1 MIKKRI
7 GTDLFLSLTVLTED
21 GNPVDFTNAKGM
33 KVCIYNAIQK
43 QYYFDVEFT
52 VKDNV
57 ISTQFTACNNKRLG
71 VFNIIVKWKVPF
83 AESETST
90 VTYAVDF
97 TNAFA
102 VVATSEEELL
112 PSTSTF
118 IGYVKESY
126 VQPTIEYLTI
136 SDLIPVIIAVNY
148 STVVT
153 DPNLPIGVC
162 VEGYVTHYRYS
173 ESEDLLNVEWIP
185 FYGNWGDLALS
196 QEFGNKNI
204 FFQVKNKFGE
214 SAVFSFSVEYKSE

>member
-1 MIKKRI
+1 MCTIHCK
-7 GTDLFLSLTVLTED
+7 
-21 GNPVDFTNAKGM
+21 
-33 KVCIYNAIQK
+33 K
-43 QYYFDVEFT
+43 QYCFDLEFT
-52 VKDNV
+52 VDKNV
-57 ISTQFTACNNKRLG
+57 INTQFTASDNRRLG
-71 VFNIIVKWKVPF
+71 VYNIVVRWKVPNP
-83 AESETST
+83 ESQTCT
-90 VTYAVDF
+90 VSHAVDF

-102 VVATSEEELL
+102 IVLTSEEELL
-112 PSTSTF
+112 PSTPTF

-173 ESEDLLNVEWIP
+173 GSEDLLNVEWIP